1 MGWIGQE
8 GEYIMKDFKYVS
20 KTEYQPFKN
29 EVIELIHL
37 VQKDIKKQFT
47 FNFEFIG
54 SVDRNMV
61 TRDLKSNVGFDFDVN
76 IFPNDEDENFTPKE
90 LKHIIMDAL
99 NKHVKTYKYDF
110 CEDSK
115 RVITIKVKDRKN
127 SKILHSVDFAIV
139 NNYKDRDG
147 NLCQQYIL
155 FNKKNNT
162 YTWEEQPNGFY
173 MLPQK
178 IEWIKGNDLW
188 QKVRDSY
195 IERKNKNTNPH
206 KKSRSI
212 FAETVAA
219 IYNEYGGYDDE
230 DDYDDYDDYDEYD
243 D

>member
-1 MGWIGQE
+1 
-8 GEYIMKDFKYVS
+8 MKDFEYVS
-20 KTEYQPFKN
+20 KTEYQPFMN
-29 EVIELIHL
+29 EVIKLIHL
-37 VQKDIKKQFT
+37 VQKDVKQYFT
-47 FNFEFIG
+47 FNFVFIG

-76 IFPNDEDENFTPKE
+76 IFPNDDDEKYSPKD

-99 NKHVKTYKYDF
+99 NKHVKTYKYDY

-139 NNYKDRDG
+139 NDYTDRYD
-147 NLCQQYIL
+147 NLHQQYIF
-155 FNKKNNT
+155 FNKKQNT
-162 YTWEEQPNGFY
+162 YTWEEQPDGFY

-178 IEWIKGNDLW
+178 IEWIKDNNLW
-188 QKVRDSY
+188 NEVRKSY
-195 IERKNKNTNPH
+195 IDRKNKNNNPH

-219 IYNEYGGYDDE
+219 IYNEFGGNDE
-230 DDYDDYDDYDEYD
+230 EYDYDDYYDDDYEDE
-243 D
+243 